1 MTVVVSNTAS
11 ADTFPVRKYTD
22 GTIAIV
28 SNHTQITASRTAFR
42 GDVWLSK
49 MNGGKGGYLI
59 DTIKNTHKLNATLV
73 SIKAQLRPVG
83 CVENNTTSALF
94 NFTTNEYF
102 NCTCKAGWM
111 GQDCAMSAPS
121 PPPPPS
127 PPPTFTQMQ
136 KILDCS
142 MHTCVILDDDSV
154 KCWGFLNNV
163 GQLGLGD
170 TTSRGDGSNEMGDNL
185 PAVNLGTGRTAKA
198 IATGSSHTCAVL
210 NDDSVKCWGYRDNS
224 G

>member
-1 MTVVVSNTAS
+1 MELFTGRRFTWIYVIAIFMTVVVSNTAS

-83 CVENNTTSALF
+83 CVENNSKSALF

-102 NCTCKAGWM
+102 NCTCKTGWI
-111 GQDCAMSAPS
+111 GQDCGTPR
-121 PPPPPS
+121 PL
-127 PPPTFTQMQ
+127 Q
-136 KILDCS
+136 ILDYFNHS
-142 MHTCVILDDDSV
+142 QKLLASDGALYNFFGESAAVY
-154 KCWGFLNNV
+154 GNV
-163 GQLGLGD
+163 MLIGAPC
-170 TTSRGDGSNEMGDNL
+170 TTSYACSSNINGDPPLDKGGVYVFSRMRMEVG
-185 PAVNLGTGRTAKA
+185 
-198 IATGSSHTCAVL
+198 
-210 NDDSVKCWGYRDNS
+210 
-224 G
+224 